1 MVSYVVCLFFFSL
14 FGGVLMPVVG
24 PLLPSIPDQAHLD
37 LFPALC
43 SRIFCVRMV
52 RLHVLYD
59 ELDDVADC
67 ETLWAP
73 GVTI

>member
-1 MVSYVVCLFFFSL
+1 
-14 FGGVLMPVVG
+14 MPVVG

-59 ELDDVADC
+59 
-67 ETLWAP
+67 
-73 GVTI
+73 